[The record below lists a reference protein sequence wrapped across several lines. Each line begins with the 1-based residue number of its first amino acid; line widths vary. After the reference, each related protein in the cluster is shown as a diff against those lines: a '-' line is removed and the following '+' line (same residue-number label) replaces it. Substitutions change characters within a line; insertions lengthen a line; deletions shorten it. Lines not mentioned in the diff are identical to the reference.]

1 VCTDDAERI
10 TNRLVAARAGTS
22 ASMAELPTNP
32 TQILVNLAQPQ
43 ALETAKRI
51 RLIAYELGLGG
62 AGEAA
67 WVQVQRVGGIH
78 I

>member
-1 VCTDDAERI
+1 
-10 TNRLVAARAGTS
+10 
-22 ASMAELPTNP
+22 MAELPTNP

-67 WVQVQRVGGIH
+67 WLQVQRVGGIH